1 MIRLPEKAS
10 IPIRSIIIP
19 VDIPEIQVVHTAE
32 LQLQPNGTSADA
44 NPTSS
49 SHAAV
54 GQMIAAE
61 LCIRHTRRWC
71 SPTNNEYADQPL
83 ECSYELL
90 ANPESWLLGGRR
102 RGNFLARDGETIRFT
117 VLLLPQKPGHLLLPG
132 LEVRTFAPTQPQAP
146 TSPSAKDGAGG
157 GPAVPVQRQPIP
169 CEVDYR
175 NHGETVLVLPDL
187 RKTTVSLSASGSPGG
202 SSWLVD
208 SERRAEVH

>member
-1 MIRLPEKAS
+1 
-10 IPIRSIIIP
+10 
-19 VDIPEIQVVHTAE
+19 VVHTAE
-32 LQLQPNGTSADA
+32 LQLQPASADA
-44 NPTSS
+44 DPSS

-71 SPTNNEYADQPL
+71 SPTNQGYADQPL
-83 ECSYELL
+83 ECSYELH
-90 ANPESWLLGGRR
+90 ANPELWLLGGRR
-102 RGNFLARDGETIRFT
+102 RGNFLARDGETLRFT

-132 LEVRTFAPTQPQAP
+132 LEVRAFAPAQPQPP
-146 TSPSAKDGAGG
+146 TSPPAMDVAAGV
-157 GPAVPVQRQPIP
+157 PAAPVQRQAIA

-187 RKTTVSLSASGSPGG
+187 RKTTVSLNASGSPGG